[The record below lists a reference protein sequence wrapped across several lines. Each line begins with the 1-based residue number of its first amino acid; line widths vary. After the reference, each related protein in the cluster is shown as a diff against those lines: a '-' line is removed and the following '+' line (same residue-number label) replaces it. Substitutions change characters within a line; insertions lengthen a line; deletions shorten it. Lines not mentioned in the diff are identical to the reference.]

1 MLPSRFL
8 PLLLPLLVACTP
20 IPQQPSVTL
29 PETARDNGVTDP
41 ARSAI
46 LSTAYV
52 FGQPASVAGDPASAA
67 EALARLEYL
76 TVELASGPRWIDLD
90 PLVAPDL
97 MRARAETRAAF
108 GLDPAAPPQ
117 RAVNALF
124 GTAAALRAGQP
135 ERAEAA
141 LATVT
146 GPQRAPQTL
155 RQLAALPNLPVTQ
168 VATARAQQALTRR
181 DRDNN
186 RGFRF

>member
-1 MLPSRFL
+1 MSRAPL
-8 PLLLPLLVACTP
+8 ALLLALAACGP
-20 IPQQPSVTL
+20 APPRQAAVTL
-29 PETARDNGVTDP
+29 PPTAQGDGITDP

-52 FGQPASVAGDPASAA
+52 FGQPSSVAGDPASAA

-76 TVELASGPRWIDLD
+76 AVELDTGPRWVDLD

-97 MRARAETRAAF
+97 ARARSETRATF

-117 RAVNALF
+117 RAMDALF
-124 GTAAALRAGQP
+124 GTAAALRAGEP
-135 ERAEAA
+135 DRARAA
-141 LATVT
+141 LATLT
-146 GPQRAPQTL
+146 GAERAPRTL
-155 RQLAALPNLPVTQ
+155 QQFAALPALPVTQ

-181 DRDNN
+181 DRDNG